1 MPFSKHFNAELYNK
15 FSDDLQLA
23 GFAKRTFDGYLRE
36 IRKLAD
42 HYQCSPEHISESQLR
57 KYFLHLKNVKHY
69 AEGTLRVS
77 LSAFK
82 FFFRVTCPRDWDTLH
97 QLKVKGPK
105 TLPEVITP
113 EQVHQI
119 IDACTS
125 ERMAVYFWT
134 VYSMGLRLSEGLNL
148 QVGDIDAERGLVH
161 IHRGKGAKDRYIP
174 IPSSTLQLLREHWLS
189 HRHKRFLFPADGRKH
204 TGMSTAKTPMA
215 PTTPQD
221 AMKII
226 TTKLKFGK
234 KVSVHTLRHSYATH
248 LLEAGVSLKAIQKFL
263 GHSSLQTTIV
273 YLHLTEIAEANAR
286 EIIEQIFRRK

>member
-1 MPFSKHFNAELYNK
+1 MPFSKHFNAELYHK
-15 FSDDLQLA
+15 FSEDLQLA

-42 HYQCSPEHISESQLR
+42 HCQCSPEHISESQLR

-119 IDACTS
+119 IDACTVS
-125 ERMAVYFWT
+125 AWRFT
-134 VYSMGLRLSEGLNL
+134 SG
-148 QVGDIDAERGLVH
+148 
-161 IHRGKGAKDRYIP
+161 
-174 IPSSTLQLLREHWLS
+174 PSIRW
-189 HRHKRFLFPADGRKH
+189 DC
-204 TGMSTAKTPMA
+204 
-215 PTTPQD
+215 D
-221 AMKII
+221 
-226 TTKLKFGK
+226 
-234 KVSVHTLRHSYATH
+234 
-248 LLEAGVSLKAIQKFL
+248 
-263 GHSSLQTTIV
+263 
-273 YLHLTEIAEANAR
+273 
-286 EIIEQIFRRK
+286 